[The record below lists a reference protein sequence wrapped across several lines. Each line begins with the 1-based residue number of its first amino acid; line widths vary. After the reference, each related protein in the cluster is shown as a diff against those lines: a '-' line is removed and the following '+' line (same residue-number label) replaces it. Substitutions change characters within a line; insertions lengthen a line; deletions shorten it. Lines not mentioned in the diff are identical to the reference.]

1 MHERDALRLVA
12 GRVYVNVTD
21 DCVRYQSAVSGL
33 QRIFHCGEWTAEIRK
48 RHAAALAG
56 TAVMAGRPP
65 IMWLRE
71 DGDAS
76 HGESSSELL
85 LDALPQTYF
94 SAAHLHGRKKLAVGQ
109 HFILLS
115 SAADADVAL
124 NNVVEGREVSV
135 RDRPIHIV
143 AVAAGGFEIH
153 IAQSVAVP
161 AP

>member
-1 MHERDALRLVA
+1 
-12 GRVYVNVTD
+12 
-21 DCVRYQSAVSGL
+21 
-33 QRIFHCGEWTAEIRK
+33 
-48 RHAAALAG
+48 
-56 TAVMAGRPP
+56 MAGRPP

-71 DGDAS
+71 DRDAS

-109 HFILLS
+109 HFILLG

-124 NNVVEGREVSV
+124 NNVVEGREIGV

-143 AVAAGGFEIH
+143 AIAAGSFEIYV
-153 IAQSVAVP
+153 AQTVAVP
-161 AP
+161 PPD